1 MTYSTALVT
10 SASEAF
16 KSIAKPSGTF
26 DFLSRGVR
34 GAGCAAA
41 WAAEIIRNAPQNRH
55 RAKETRN
62 PCRKILRESLPVAAR
77 IGINATSRLAQPD
90 IYSPDE
96 FRSTK
101 SYAREIRLSI
111 PKSSVPEPERGLA
124 KHF

>member
-1 MTYSTALVT
+1 MTYCTALVT

-16 KSIAKPSGTF
+16 KSSAKPSGTF

-34 GAGCAAA
+34 GTGYAAA
-41 WAAEIIRNAPQNRH
+41 WAAVITRNAPQNRH

-62 PCRKILRESLPVAAR
+62 PCRKTLRESLPVAAR
-77 IGINATSRLAQPD
+77 IGINATSRAQPD

-111 PKSSVPEPERGLA
+111 PNS
-124 KHF
+124 

>member
-1 MTYSTALVT
+1 MTYCTALVT

-26 DFLSRGVR
+26 DFLSGGVR
-34 GAGCAAA
+34 GAAAA
-41 WAAEIIRNAPQNRH
+41 LAEITRNAPQNRH
-55 RAKETRN
+55 RAKQTRN
-62 PCRKILRESLPVAAR
+62 PCRNILRESLPVAAR
-77 IGINATSRLAQPD
+77 NGINATSRLAQPD